1 MEGGTKTGK
10 YNPGFQPRA
19 KNLNEG
25 KARLYRSVTPIR
37 DMIFSSTI
45 GKEIINSPDL
55 LHTAVFPLPK

>member
-1 MEGGTKTGK
+1 MQGGTKTVK

-19 KNLNEG
+19 QNLNEG

-45 GKEIINSPDL
+45 GKIINSPGP
-55 LHTAVFPLPK
+55 LHTAAFPRPK